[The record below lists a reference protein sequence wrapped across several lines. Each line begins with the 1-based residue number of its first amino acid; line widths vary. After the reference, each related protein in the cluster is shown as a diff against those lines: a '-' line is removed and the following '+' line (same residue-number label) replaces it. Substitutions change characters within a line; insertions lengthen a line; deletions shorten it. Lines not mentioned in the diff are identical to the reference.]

1 MITPRASF
9 FTALVE
15 QPSEGKQKRP
25 RVDEELKKYWQD
37 MEDRTAALIAGEIG
51 SVHTHIR
58 QTEARLS
65 AKIDDINTRFDMHAG
80 LLQTGAR

>member
-1 MITPRASF
+1 M
-9 FTALVE
+9 
-15 QPSEGKQKRP
+15 
-25 RVDEELKKYWQD
+25 DEELKKYWQD

-51 SVHTHIR
+51 SVHTHIQ

-65 AKIDDINTRFDMHAG
+65 AKIGDINTRLDMRAG